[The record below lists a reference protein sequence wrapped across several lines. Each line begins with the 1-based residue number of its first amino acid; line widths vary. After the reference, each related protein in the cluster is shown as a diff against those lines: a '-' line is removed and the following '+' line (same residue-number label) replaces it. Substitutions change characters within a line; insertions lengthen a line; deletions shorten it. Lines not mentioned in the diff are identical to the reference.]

1 MTVDCERQVDDM
13 KIAEYMQN
21 HIGEEYRATVSGF
34 SKNGIFVELPNT
46 IEGMIPFRSIN
57 TDSFV
62 YDDNRKVAVGR
73 RSGEIFTLGTPLE
86 VSVKRASKSESQIDF
101 ALIRRLDKDKPKN
114 ANDDRKKKPRR

>member
-1 MTVDCERQVDDM
+1 MRMLPMSKEGEV
-13 KIAEYMQN
+13 QN
-21 HIGEEYRATVSGF
+21 PMLSWNILQKKQIVS
-34 SKNGIFVELPNT
+34 NT

-57 TDSFV
+57 TDAFV

-86 VSVKRASKSESQIDF
+86 VSVRRASKSESQIDF